1 MRPEFERTAGSGQ
14 WHGGPIA
21 AAIDVTGDFALAM
34 LIGNPLPT
42 INFSVDYL
50 RPASGNLTLIA
61 RVRRRG
67 KTVGVVDVDVLNEA
81 GVLLAVGRAS
91 YSTADRV
98 NEFRRQTLRQTPD
111 GRVLLGRMAIF
122 VRNSLCAGNR
132 CAAAHEALP
141 HFSSDHGLRPVGVEL
156 VVHRWHA
163 HHGSAGR
170 PLWRLDRHRRG
181 IGAVGT
187 RDGGCC
193 RLPALPASLFSIRLL
208 FGLGHSMLIAATA
221 ASISRE
227 FGNKERA
234 RAVAFAYSG
243 NQVGLAAGATVAAFI
258 LVRSG
263 WQAVFYWMG
272 GSSLVLSAAWFFFYP
287 DKRIGARTSQPNA
300 RSRGSSWLDFFR
312 HRSTWGIALGQLGYL
327 YALGVFVSWLPG
339 YLVLER
345 KMTLLKSGVVS
356 AIPFWVGLLATLA
369 GGWLG
374 DYLVKRGVTTTRS
387 RKGIIGTGLTAATL
401 FVSSAAFVKQDWL
414 AVTLLTLCVGCI
426 RLTTGISQL
435 SSDRSGGPRAVGTL
449 SSIQNFFGNIGAVLA
464 PIVTGYL
471 VNSTGSFTIALV
483 VAGGLALFG
492 AAAYV
497 FVLGDID
504 EHRLKLAAPGSPM

>member
-1 MRPEFERTAGSGQ
+1 MSSDSRRSDKLLTVGFYWAGWLFSYAIRYALGIVAPLLMKLYGISPQTMGYVLSGWNWSYTGGMLIMGPLVDRFGAWIVTGAGSVLWG
-14 WHGGPIA
+14 
-21 AAIDVTGDFALAM
+21 LATV
-34 LIGNPLPT
+34 LLPLATLPT
-42 INFSVDYL
+42 
-50 RPASGNLTLIA
+50 
-61 RVRRRG
+61 
-67 KTVGVVDVDVLNEA
+67 
-81 GVLLAVGRAS
+81 
-91 YSTADRV
+91 
-98 NEFRRQTLRQTPD
+98 
-111 GRVLLGRMAIF
+111 
-122 VRNSLCAGNR
+122 
-132 CAAAHEALP
+132 
-141 HFSSDHGLRPVGVEL
+141 
-156 VVHRWHA
+156 
-163 HHGSAGR
+163 
-170 PLWRLDRHRRG
+170 
-181 IGAVGT
+181 
-187 RDGGCC
+187 
-193 RLPALPASLFSIRLL
+193 SLFSIRLL

-221 ASISRE
+221 SSISRE
-227 FGNKERA
+227 FGSKERA

-272 GSSLVLSAAWFFFYP
+272 GSSLVLSAAWFLFYP
-287 DKRIGARTSQPNA
+287 DKRIGARTSPPNA

-374 DYLVKRGVTTTRS
+374 DFLVKRGVTTTRS
-387 RKGIIGTGLTAATL
+387 RKAIIGTGLTAATL

-414 AVTLLTLCVGCI
+414 AVTLLTLCVGCL
-426 RLTTGISQL
+426 RLTTASVNSLPIDLAS
-435 SSDRSGGPRAVGTL
+435 RASVGTL

-483 VAGGLALFG
+483 VAGGLAFFG
-492 AAAYV
+492 AASYV

-504 EHRLKLAAPGSPM
+504 EQHLKLAAPGSPM

>member
-1 MRPEFERTAGSGQ
+1 MSSDSRRSDKLLTVGFYWAGWLFSYAIRYALGIVAPLLMKLYGISPQTMGYVLSGWNWSYTGGMLIMGPLVDRFGAWIVTGAGSVLWG
-14 WHGGPIA
+14 
-21 AAIDVTGDFALAM
+21 LATV
-34 LIGNPLPT
+34 LLPLATLPT
-42 INFSVDYL
+42 
-50 RPASGNLTLIA
+50 
-61 RVRRRG
+61 
-67 KTVGVVDVDVLNEA
+67 
-81 GVLLAVGRAS
+81 
-91 YSTADRV
+91 
-98 NEFRRQTLRQTPD
+98 
-111 GRVLLGRMAIF
+111 
-122 VRNSLCAGNR
+122 
-132 CAAAHEALP
+132 
-141 HFSSDHGLRPVGVEL
+141 
-156 VVHRWHA
+156 
-163 HHGSAGR
+163 
-170 PLWRLDRHRRG
+170 
-181 IGAVGT
+181 
-187 RDGGCC
+187 
-193 RLPALPASLFSIRLL
+193 SLFSIRLL

-272 GSSLVLSAAWFFFYP
+272 GSSLVLSAAWFLFYP
-287 DKRIGARTSQPNA
+287 DKRIGARTSPPNA

-387 RKGIIGTGLTAATL
+387 RKAIIGTGLTAATL

-414 AVTLLTLCVGCI
+414 AVTLLTLCVGCL
-426 RLTTGISQL
+426 RLTTASVNSLPIDLAS
-435 SSDRSGGPRAVGTL
+435 RASVGTL
-449 SSIQNFFGNIGAVLA
+449 SSIQNFFGNIGAILA
-464 PIVTGYL
+464 PVVTGYL
-471 VNSTGSFTIALV
+471 VSSTGSFAIALV
-483 VAGGLALFG
+483 VAGGMALFG
-492 AAAYV
+492 AA
-497 FVLGDID
+497 
-504 EHRLKLAAPGSPM
+504 S